1 SGTFTNRF
9 GDSGKEP
16 GQLDH
21 PGPIVLDGQK
31 RLYIAMSGR
40 IDRFSSSGRYL
51 DEQSIGYS
59 KGVPMGMAID
69 LKGNVYLVTNNGF
82 VQKYQYKQ

>member
-1 SGTFTNRF
+1 
-9 GDSGKEP
+9 
-16 GQLDH
+16 
-21 PGPIVLDGQK
+21 
-31 RLYIAMSGR
+31 MSGR